1 MLKDKHII
9 LVIEVFFVKMMHE
22 KRQLSNNLTALN
34 LILQSDSEAIR
45 TLDPRL
51 RRALLYPA
59 ELRNHP

>member
-9 LVIEVFFVKMMHE
+9 LVIEVFSCKIMHE

-51 RRALLYPA
+51 RRSKNKNILLF
-59 ELRNHP
+59 